1 MNTTDLTE
9 RLRAVNDLEVD
20 NVEAIISEAVRQGRR
35 RRVRQRALPALI
47 GVIVLVTAVSL
58 AGILAVRD
66 GRSPTPV
73 ATPTSSTATATP
85 STNPDEL
92 TSADVLALV
101 RSHLPKGMSAT
112 EVSYWGNPEADEQWR
127 QAVVRMTLN
136 DAAGPAQAEAGLDHR
151 VDPRSG
157 CTREGHCRRIRAGGR
172 TFYEFT
178 DWKTHGGVRLYDVGT
193 YYQRPDGKVTFFKQH
208 NFVHDGGPTLPLTV
222 AEVQALLTA
231 TEWDALA
238 DRCQPEE
245 GTTYC

>member
-1 MNTTDLTE
+1 
-9 RLRAVNDLEVD
+9 
-20 NVEAIISEAVRQGRR
+20 
-35 RRVRQRALPALI
+35 
-47 GVIVLVTAVSL
+47 
-58 AGILAVRD
+58 
-66 GRSPTPV
+66 
-73 ATPTSSTATATP
+73 
-85 STNPDEL
+85 
-92 TSADVLALV
+92 
-101 RSHLPKGMSAT
+101 
-112 EVSYWGNPEADEQWR
+112 
-127 QAVVRMTLN
+127 MTLE

-151 VDPRSG
+151 VDPRNG

-178 DWKTHGGVRLYDVGT
+178 DWKTHGSVRLYDVGT

-208 NFVHDGGPTLPLTV
+208 NFVHDGGPVTRPTRRLTEAEGWPVTSPTLPLTV